1 MPAQA
6 DMRGALLVAAVLA
19 CATAPALAL
28 DLNSFRAEH
37 KLPALSYSATL
48 AGAAYEHARDMAR
61 RQQLDHKGFRQRMAG
76 IVSGAAAE
84 NVSWGCADQPCA
96 IRQWAKSA
104 GHRRNMLLKGV
115 SSYGIASATADN
127 GRRYWVMVLGN

>member
-1 MPAQA
+1 M
-6 DMRGALLVAAVLA
+6 LVRLSLAAVLLA
-19 CATAPALAL
+19 CVTPAAAL
-28 DLNSFRAEH
+28 ELNALRAQN
-37 KLPALSYSATL
+37 KLPPLSYNATL

-61 RQQLDHKGFRQRMAG
+61 RKTLDHKGFKERMAG

-96 IRQWAKSA
+96 IAQWAKSP
-104 GHRRNMLLKGV
+104 GHRSNMLMKGV
-115 SSYGIASATADN
+115 SSYGIASAVSED